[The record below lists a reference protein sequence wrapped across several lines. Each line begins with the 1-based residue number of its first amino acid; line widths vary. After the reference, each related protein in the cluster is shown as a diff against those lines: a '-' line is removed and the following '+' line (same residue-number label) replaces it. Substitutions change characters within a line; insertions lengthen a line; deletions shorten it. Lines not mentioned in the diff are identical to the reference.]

1 MFFAG
6 ISIGLLLTRA
16 STLPDASAS
25 SSPSQHT
32 DLSKSKDNQTLQK
45 KITQLLAANKRLGV
59 SHQRLNSHRPKL
71 FVPELPPPPKPKT
84 TKQPTTPHQQQQSR
98 EKYNEMI
105 HYITTRE
112 ANVATKK
119 KTDWMD
125 LPTAFPYTDAA
136 SSETKKQ
143 VNRTI
148 AKELRSMDATNRL
161 QRDAFALLLVL
172 DAPNFGTTNTLL
184 SSMCPAFRN
193 YQSRIVIPQ
202 ADVTHYFQMINDQ
215 QQGHLLNVRCQ
226 RLDHWLCTNGNV
238 GFKHVLM
245 YADYECTFV
254 GNIDVRLSPMLDVMR
269 WFRLRYPHV
278 GNGETKESCLLVLT
292 VKLRGSH
299 FSSSLDYIDNFIV
312 VEGALN
318 GYAVERIH
326 VFAKSLTTLFFSV
339 SRL

>member
-6 ISIGLLLTRA
+6 IGVGLLLTRA
-16 STLPDASAS
+16 ASTLPV
-25 SSPSQHT
+25 QHT
-32 DLSKSKDNQTLQK
+32 GGSKSKDHQTLQK

-71 FVPELPPPPKPKT
+71 FVPELPPPPKT
-84 TKQPTTPHQQQQSR
+84 FEQPTTQRR

-105 HYITTRE
+105 HYMTTRE

-119 KTDWMD
+119 KRDWMD

-136 SSETKKQ
+136 SSETKHQ

-148 AKELRSMDATNRL
+148 AKELMSMDATNRL
-161 QRDAFALLLVL
+161 RRDSFALLLVL

-184 SSMCPAFRN
+184 STMCPAFRKC
-193 YQSRIVIPQ
+193 QSRIVIPQ
-202 ADVTHYFQMINDQ
+202 ADVTHYFQMISDQ

-278 GNGETKESCLLVLT
+278 GSGETNESCLLVLT